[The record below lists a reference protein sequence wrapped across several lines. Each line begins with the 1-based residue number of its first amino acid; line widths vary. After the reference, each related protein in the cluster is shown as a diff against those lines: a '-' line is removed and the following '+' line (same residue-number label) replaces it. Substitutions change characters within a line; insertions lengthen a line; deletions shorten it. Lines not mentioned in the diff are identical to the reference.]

1 MFEFGVSLH
10 YGLEPGLV
18 ASAESESSV
27 VVAWFR
33 SNINSQCEAV
43 SNPNPNAPSDLLTF
57 CRFATEQ
64 KDAFVW
70 LGTQVLSNERDK
82 DTKKK
87 KPLVS

>member
-43 SNPNPNAPSDLLTF
+43 SNPNPNAP
-57 CRFATEQ
+57 
-64 KDAFVW
+64 
-70 LGTQVLSNERDK
+70 
-82 DTKKK
+82 
-87 KPLVS
+87 